1 MVVWHGAAGRERDT
15 GQLARLLRM
24 AVGCGGEGEGGVQ
37 ENFQLTSLSKWVD
50 GGSRDE
56 LGMLEAE
63 QVLAGG
69 AGDLGLDSR
78 LIVRHLNVVRPAG
91 LEPRR
96 DHSTQES

>member
-1 MVVWHGAAGRERDT
+1 M
-15 GQLARLLRM
+15 LSM

-37 ENFQLTSLSKWVD
+37 ENFQLSSLSKWVD

-56 LGMLEAE
+56 LEMLEAE

-69 AGDLGLDSR
+69 AGDLGLDPR
-78 LIVRHLNVVRPAG
+78 LIVRHLNVVRQAVGPAG

-96 DHSTQES
+96 DPSAQKSEGITGQ